1 MNKTWK
7 RQVFRHTAL
16 YTAILMFSHT
26 GGGGAQAQTQTHK
39 YAIVMNG
46 QKLPEVKW
54 GNGYRNLA
62 QKSNER
68 QFTHTSGFGIQK
80 NVTLSFNNTDEV
92 VAQKNGTVVFGAATY
107 LPPYGKVSG
116 FDTAKLTERG
126 KAVDWIRTTHP
137 GLIGYS
143 YENVTC
149 SNNYYNAS
157 SGCPELSY
165 KTQFTFGNQGLKR
178 KTNGRLDIDEDKSRD
193 GSPIYKLQNYP
204 WLGVSFNLSSESL
217 VKSIKHNKIISS
229 FSEDVTQSNGTNSQ
243 YKDKN
248 LVYTTGDYQYKNKY
262 SSRYV
267 GQDEHS
273 AVAFYLNA
281 KLHLLDK
288 KQIQNIA
295 QVSELNFG
303 TLRTLIEPTEE
314 WKKKRTNFF
323 QGGNWTFEDKGE
335 VSVKL
340 KLPEVKAGRC
350 VNKNNPNPNAKA
362 PSPAL
367 TAPALWFG
375 PVRNGK
381 VQMYSAS
388 VSTYPDSSSSQIFL
402 QNLSRKDD
410 TSKPGRYSLK
420 PLSMSEIKSK
430 EPNFTGRQTVI
441 RLDSGVQQIKLQGN
455 EVANFNGNDGK
466 NDTFGIVSEGS
477 FMPDTSEWKKV
488 LLPWTVRA
496 SNDDGQFNTFNK
508 EENNGKPKYSQKYR
522 SRDSSKHER
531 NLGDIVNSPIVAV
544 GGYLA
549 TSANDGMVHIFKKGN
564 GVDERN
570 YSLKLSYIPGTMPR
584 QYFDNDTSALKDST
598 LAKELRAFAEKGY
611 VGDRYGVDGGFV
623 LRQVEWKGQN
633 RVFMFG
639 AMGLGGRG
647 AYALDLT
654 KAENGDPTAVS
665 LFDVK
670 NDKNKGNNSA
680 ELGYTVGTPQI
691 GKTHDG
697 KYAAFLASGYATKTI
712 DSTDNKTALYVYDLE
727 SNNGTLIRK
736 IEVPNGK
743 GGLSSPTLVDKDL
756 DGTIDIAYAG
766 DRSGKM
772 YRFDLSSQSPDQ
784 WTVRPIFE
792 GTKPITSA
800 PAISQLK
807 DKRVVIFGT
816 GSDLSEDDV
825 DNTDEQYIYGIFD
838 DDTATTGSVNFS
850 GSGGGLLEQ
859 HLTQEDKTL
868 FLTDYK
874 RSDGSGSKGWV
885 VKLKD
890 GQRVTVKPTV
900 VLRTAF
906 VTIHKYTGNDKCGAE
921 TAILGINTADGGK
934 LTKKSARPIVPAAN
948 SKVAQYSGDKKTS
961 SGKSIPIGCMEKDNG
976 IVCPNGYVYDKPV
989 NVRYLDEK
997 KTDDFPVTADGDAGG
1012 SGTFKEGKKP
1022 ARNNRCFSGKGV
1034 RTLLMNDL
1042 DSLDITGPMCGMKR
1056 ISWREVFY

>member
-1 MNKTWK
+1 
-7 RQVFRHTAL
+7 
-16 YTAILMFSHT
+16 
-26 GGGGAQAQTQTHK
+26 AQAQTQTHK
-39 YAIVMNG
+39 YAIVLNA

-54 GNGYRNLA
+54 GSSYTSLGHKDKDL
-62 QKSNER
+62 
-68 QFTHTSGFGIQK
+68 QFTHTSNFGIKK
-80 NVTLSFNNTDEV
+80 NIILSFNNTDEV
-92 VAQKNGTVVFGAATY
+92 VAQKNGIVVFGAATY

-116 FDTAKLTERG
+116 FDTQKLTERG
-126 KAVDWIRTTHP
+126 NALDWINTTRP
-137 GLIGYS
+137 GLVGYS
-143 YENVTC
+143 YEDVTC
-149 SNNYYNAS
+149 NSSN
-157 SGCPELSY
+157 CPEVSY
-165 KTQFTFGNQGLKR
+165 KTQFTFDKHQLAKK
-178 KTNGRLDIDEDKSRD
+178 KTDNKLDIYEDKSRD
-193 GSPIYKLQNYP
+193 NSPIYKLPDYP
-204 WLGVSFNLSSESL
+204 GLGVSFNLSGESTVKPKRLSQL
-217 VKSIKHNKIISS
+217 VSS
-229 FSEDVTQSNGTNSQ
+229 FSEDVTQQNGANSP

-248 LVYTTGDYQYKNKY
+248 LVYTTDDYRNQGNHNH
-262 SSRYV
+262 
-267 GQDEHS
+267 QDKHH
-273 AVAFYLNA
+273 AIIFYLNA

-288 KQIQNIA
+288 KQIKNIA
-295 QVSELNFG
+295 QGKTFNLG
-303 TLRTLIEPTEE
+303 TLKPRIDLTEA
-314 WKKKRTNFF
+314 WKNRNRGFF
-323 QGGNWTFEDKGE
+323 NNGNWTFEDKGE

-340 KLPEVKAGRC
+340 SLPQVKAGRC

-375 PVRNGK
+375 PVQNGK

-420 PLSMSEIKSK
+420 PLSASDIQSK
-430 EPNFTGRQTVI
+430 EPSFTSRQTVI
-441 RLDSGVQQIKLQGN
+441 RLDGGVRHIQLDRNN
-455 EVANFNGNDGK
+455 EVTSFNGDNG
-466 NDTFGIVSEGS
+466 TFGIVKEGS
-477 FMPDTSEWKKV
+477 VVPESNEWKKV

-496 SNDDGQFNTFNK
+496 FNNDGQFNTFNK

-522 SRDSSKHER
+522 SRNNGKHER

-544 GGYLA
+544 GEYLA

-564 GVDERN
+564 GGDARD

-584 QYFDNDTSALKDST
+584 KDIQSQDST

-623 LRQVEWKGQN
+623 LRQVNNLNGQD

-639 AMGLGGRG
+639 AMGFGGRG

-654 KAENGDPTAVS
+654 KADGNDPTKAS

-670 NDKNKGNNSA
+670 DNGNNGNNGNNRV

-691 GKTHDG
+691 GKTHNG
-697 KYAAFLASGYATKTI
+697 KYAAFLASGYATKEIT
-712 DSTDNKTALYVYDLE
+712 SGENKTALYVYDLE
-727 SNNGTLIRK
+727 NNNGTPIAK

-756 DGTIDIAYAG
+756 DGTVDIAYAG
-766 DRSGKM
+766 DRGGNM
-772 YRFDLSSQSPDQ
+772 YRFDLSSDNPSS
-784 WTVRPIFE
+784 WTVRTIFQ

-816 GSDLSEDDV
+816 GSDLSEEDV
-825 DNTDEQYIYGIFD
+825 DNNDIQSIYGIFD
-838 DDTATTGSVNFS
+838 NDTDTGFAQD
-850 GSGGGLLEQ
+850 GLGKGLLEQ
-859 HLTQEDKTL
+859 KLSEENKTL

-906 VTIHKYTGNDKCGAE
+906 VTIHKYTGTDKCGAE

-934 LTKKSARPIVPAAN
+934 LTKKSARPIVPEAN
-948 SKVAQYSGDKKTS
+948 TAVAQYSGHKQTAN
-961 SGKSIPIGCMEKDNG
+961 GKSIPIGCMEKGNE

-997 KTDDFPVTADGDAGG
+997 KTDGFSTTADGDAGG
-1012 SGTFKEGKKP
+1012 SGIDPAGKRSGK
-1022 ARNNRCFSGKGV
+1022 NNRCFSQKGV

-1042 DSLDITGPMCGMKR
+1042 DSLDITGPTCGMKR
-1056 ISWREVFY
+1056 ISWRE

>member
-54 GNGYRNLA
+54 GTDYRNLA

-68 QFTHTSGFGIQK
+68 QFTHTSGFSIKK

-165 KTQFTFGNQGLKR
+165 KTQFTFGNQGFKR

-217 VKSIKHNKIISS
+217 VKSIKYNKIISS

-267 GQDEHS
+267 GQDEHF

-314 WKKKRTNFF
+314 WKKKKTNFF
-323 QGGNWTFEDKGE
+323 QGGNWTFEEKGS

-350 VNKNNPNPNAKA
+350 INKPNPNPNAKA

-375 PVRNGK
+375 AGQDGK
-381 VQMYSAS
+381 AEMYSAS
-388 VSTYPDSSSSQIFL
+388 VSTYPDSSSSRIFL
-402 QNLSRKDD
+402 QNLKRKNDPN
-410 TSKPGRYSLK
+410 KPGRYSLAD
-420 PLSMSEIKSK
+420 LSASDIQSK
-430 EPNFTGRQTVI
+430 EPSFTSRQTII
-441 RLDSGVQQIKLQGN
+441 RLDGGVHEIKLDRSN
-455 EVANFNGNDGK
+455 EATGLNGNDGK

-623 LRQVEWKGQN
+623 LR
-633 RVFMFG
+633 
-639 AMGLGGRG
+639 
-647 AYALDLT
+647 
-654 KAENGDPTAVS
+654 
-665 LFDVK
+665 
-670 NDKNKGNNSA
+670 
-680 ELGYTVGTPQI
+680 
-691 GKTHDG
+691 
-697 KYAAFLASGYATKTI
+697 
-712 DSTDNKTALYVYDLE
+712 
-727 SNNGTLIRK
+727 
-736 IEVPNGK
+736 
-743 GGLSSPTLVDKDL
+743 
-756 DGTIDIAYAG
+756 
-766 DRSGKM
+766 
-772 YRFDLSSQSPDQ
+772 
-784 WTVRPIFE
+784 
-792 GTKPITSA
+792 
-800 PAISQLK
+800 
-807 DKRVVIFGT
+807 
-816 GSDLSEDDV
+816 
-825 DNTDEQYIYGIFD
+825 
-838 DDTATTGSVNFS
+838 
-850 GSGGGLLEQ
+850 
-859 HLTQEDKTL
+859 
-868 FLTDYK
+868 
-874 RSDGSGSKGWV
+874 
-885 VKLKD
+885 
-890 GQRVTVKPTV
+890 
-900 VLRTAF
+900 
-906 VTIHKYTGNDKCGAE
+906 
-921 TAILGINTADGGK
+921 
-934 LTKKSARPIVPAAN
+934 
-948 SKVAQYSGDKKTS
+948 
-961 SGKSIPIGCMEKDNG
+961 
-976 IVCPNGYVYDKPV
+976 
-989 NVRYLDEK
+989 
-997 KTDDFPVTADGDAGG
+997 
-1012 SGTFKEGKKP
+1012 
-1022 ARNNRCFSGKGV
+1022 
-1034 RTLLMNDL
+1034 
-1042 DSLDITGPMCGMKR
+1042 
-1056 ISWREVFY
+1056 